1 MLVYDISVIYK
12 CMMIKKNVESVKKKT
27 KLQIQCY
34 SRCTE
39 KRNLPR
45 VGRENEQEDEKK
57 EGSNSKKV
65 LRSVV

>member
-1 MLVYDISVIYK
+1 
-12 CMMIKKNVESVKKKT
+12 MIKKNVESVKKKT
-27 KLQIQCY
+27 KLQIQCN